1 MNFSDCLILYFSF
14 DQNSLIQQY
23 YDTTMNRESFNN
35 RLVYARKYYTFHML
49 LSDLVNENEYGI
61 LTDYIS

>member
-1 MNFSDCLILYFSF
+1 
-14 DQNSLIQQY
+14 
-23 YDTTMNRESFNN
+23 MNRETFNN
-35 RLVYARKYYTFHML
+35 RLVYAQKYYTLHML